1 MLGAWREAPPPECP
15 QSWLWLIQAASWIVP
30 GPMRQAWREK
40 QETEIRQW
48 WTFLVE
54 RGEAGPAARSRVRGH
69 CWKAFAAATRERFP
83 PEETRMRLRRMG
95 RGPRFLLAI
104 CSLLLVAL
112 ASLTGLFSGVRTL
125 YAALPYA
132 GAERLVTCYQV
143 HFLSVS
149 LGVQTRYIRPW
160 RHDAATLTGLAAYR
174 VRYFR
179 LTRPGWS

>member
-1 MLGAWREAPPPECP
+1 MARSPSTEVPA
-15 QSWLWLIQAASWIVP
+15 SWLWLIRAASWIVP
-30 GPMRQAWREK
+30 GQVRQAWRK
-40 QETEIRQW
+40 QQETEVREW

-83 PEETRMRLRRMG
+83 PEETRVRLRRTG
-95 RGPRFLLAI
+95 RGPRFLLAT

-132 GAERLVTCYQV
+132 GAERLVTVYQV

-160 RHDAATLTGLAAYR
+160 QQDAATLTGLAAYN
-174 VRYFR
+174 VRYFC
-179 LTRPGWS
+179 LTHPDRHD